1 MWGSYGA
8 PQSIRVKIQMVA
20 IPMTSDIRLV
30 PRVYSVT
37 DQCTPIQLHEG
48 LVHPAEPGSGTRS
61 NDHHTDAPRRL
72 RFHSKISHH
81 IPHQVL

>member
-1 MWGSYGA
+1 VRSNHKDNFVY
-8 PQSIRVKIQMVA
+8 
-20 IPMTSDIRLV
+20 LV
-30 PRVYSVT
+30 HAFERVYCVT

-48 LVHPAEPGSGTRS
+48 LVHPAEPGSGARS